1 MSRTLLNEMLF
12 LETRKGNT
20 RDRFEAVHGRHIQ
33 SETPENETPVLVLVF
48 DQLDGRVDPDTN
60 TQARRR
66 WVAVSTPERVQR
78 GDEALSAH
86 IIHEDRVAAKEEE

>member
-1 MSRTLLNEMLF
+1 MRRTLLNEMLF

-20 RDRFEAVHGRHIQ
+20 RDRFEAVHSHHIQ
-33 SETPENETPVLVLVF
+33 NETPVLVLVF